1 MSRNTDV
8 CQGFSNCSTK
18 PQDAARSP
26 AGCLVTSGL
35 PTLAIRRAG
44 DAVDAS
50 GWHLGACQT
59 ANAWILHL
67 TCRPIQEARREEMQG
82 RQRLVRG
89 KQSDDVGFNP
99 SAGER
104 SRPAEPGR
112 ASLFLKL
119 IKPQACWARPSVFF
133 LLQAWSVRSFPCG
146 GRRGRFCHT
155 QPSHTLLVWPQGRE
169 DRGRQ
174 VSHTSKHILQI
185 RGFNPGEAMK
195 GEEAENS
202 L

>member
-1 MSRNTDV
+1 MFGPVALHPAAGPLPWGSWCSRCRGFQSVNFRSSPAVSDSQPVSRNTDV

-59 ANAWILHL
+59 TNAWILHL
-67 TCRPIQEARREEMQG
+67 TCRPIQEARREEMRG

-119 IKPQACWARPSVFF
+119 IKPQACWARPTVFF
-133 LLQAWSVRSFPCG
+133 LLQAWSVRSSPCG
-146 GRRGRFCHT
+146 GRRGRF
-155 QPSHTLLVWPQGRE
+155 
-169 DRGRQ
+169 
-174 VSHTSKHILQI
+174 
-185 RGFNPGEAMK
+185 
-195 GEEAENS
+195 
-202 L
+202 